1 MNDYG
6 KYIAKI
12 VLLFSLLAA
21 FCSVPSF
28 TAYAGEEA
36 DGVKEDAE
44 SDAEKAMSDSLFGAG
59 NGMVSDQKVVSFDL
73 SGYSQDGKRKWE
85 VKGESANVDG
95 DIVKVDRV
103 EASSYDEKTSARL
116 TALRGE
122 ISKLDKNLQLREN
135 VTVVTS
141 DGIRLTTESL
151 EWLSKTNEVR
161 TDAFIVVEKDN
172 MYSSG
177 NGALVNIA
185 AKTVRVDN
193 DIFVRQGELMIVCR
207 GPLEIAYEERK
218 ATFFNDVKVTEPRG
232 ELLADRLDV
241 FFDPDSRQIEKI
253 MAEGN
258 VQIRQEGNVARGQ
271 RAVYTMSDGRA
282 ILTGSPTIT
291 ITSDEGVEDALA
303 GD

>member
-1 MNDYG
+1 MKDHG
-6 KYIAKI
+6 KYIAMA
-12 VLLFSLLAA
+12 VLMFFLLAA
-21 FCSVPSF
+21 ACSAPSF
-28 TAYAGEEA
+28 MTYAGEESG
-36 DGVKEDAE
+36 GVDEDAD
-44 SDAEKAMSDSLFGAG
+44 SDAGKVMSDSLFGTG
-59 NGMVSDQKVVSFDL
+59 GGMISDQKVVSFDL

-85 VKGESANVDG
+85 VKGESANMDG

-116 TALRGE
+116 TALKGE
-122 ISKLDKNLQLREN
+122 ISKMNKNLHLRDN

-151 EWLSKTNEVR
+151 EWLSKTNEVI
-161 TDAFIVVEKDN
+161 TDDFIVVEKDN

-177 NGALVNIA
+177 KGARVDIE
-185 AKTVRVDN
+185 AKTVMVYD
-193 DIFVRQGELMIVCR
+193 DIFVKQGELMIVCR
-207 GPLEIAYEERK
+207 GPLEIVYEERK

-253 MAEGN
+253 MAEGD
-258 VQIRQEGNVARGQ
+258 VQIRQQGNVARGQ

-291 ITSDEGVEDALA
+291 ITSDEGVKDALA